1 MFPPQAP
8 EILNSNYPKT
18 AKNRAMNEHEALLPK
33 NKTRVVERGA
43 LKTILIAFCGAA
55 VLAGVAVPRGSRG
68 GGLRGAPTAL
78 KAAAL
83 SATESGLVR
92 DVDPS
97 RWAIEC
103 VQPYQEV
110 NAVVQPF
117 LGADFSNYD
126 LINMPSGICV
136 DGLSCSFENCNA
148 SINSTRRLPGTRSS
162 EARSTTTSLMTS
174 SGPSSPTTPSFV
186 L

>member
-1 MFPPQAP
+1 
-8 EILNSNYPKT
+8 
-18 AKNRAMNEHEALLPK
+18 MNEHEALLPK

-117 LGADFSNYD
+117 YGTDFSNYD

-136 DGLSCSFENCNA
+136 DGLALWFREETSILRAGTSA
-148 SINSTRRLPGTRSS
+148 SSTIR
-162 EARSTTTSLMTS
+162 
-174 SGPSSPTTPSFV
+174 
-186 L
+186 

>member
-1 MFPPQAP
+1 MD
-8 EILNSNYPKT
+8 
-18 AKNRAMNEHEALLPK
+18 EHEALLPK

-55 VLAGVAVPRGSRG
+55 VLAGVAVPRGGRG

-83 SATESGLVR
+83 KSATENGLVR

-103 VQPYQEV
+103 VHGNLTGMNTWMHYPSCKEV
-110 NAVVQPF
+110 QHAFTDFWIDLLYNSSAIGVHPHPSPVLKKASKTLYGKAR
-117 LGADFSNYD
+117 LG
-126 LINMPSGICV
+126 ISG
-136 DGLSCSFENCNA
+136 
-148 SINSTRRLPGTRSS
+148 
-162 EARSTTTSLMTS
+162 
-174 SGPSSPTTPSFV
+174 SGSG
-186 L
+186 

>member
-1 MFPPQAP
+1 MD
-8 EILNSNYPKT
+8 
-18 AKNRAMNEHEALLPK
+18 EHEALLPK

-55 VLAGVAVPRGSRG
+55 VLAGVAVPRGGRG

-83 SATESGLVR
+83 KSATESGLVR

-97 RWAIEC
+97 
-103 VQPYQEV
+103 
-110 NAVVQPF
+110 
-117 LGADFSNYD
+117 
-126 LINMPSGICV
+126 
-136 DGLSCSFENCNA
+136 
-148 SINSTRRLPGTRSS
+148 TRRLPGTRSS
-162 EARSTTTSLMTS
+162 EAPSTTTSLETS
-174 SGPSSPTTPSFV
+174 SAPSSPTTPSFV

>member
-1 MFPPQAP
+1 MD
-8 EILNSNYPKT
+8 
-18 AKNRAMNEHEALLPK
+18 EHEALLPK

-43 LKTILIAFCGAA
+43 IKTILIAFCGAA

-117 LGADFSNYD
+117 YGTDFSNYD

-136 DGLSCSFENCNA
+136 DGLACSFENCNA

>member
-1 MFPPQAP
+1 MD
-8 EILNSNYPKT
+8 
-18 AKNRAMNEHEALLPK
+18 EHEALLPK

-97 RWAIEC
+97 
-103 VQPYQEV
+103 Q
-110 NAVVQPF
+110 
-117 LGADFSNYD
+117 
-126 LINMPSGICV
+126 
-136 DGLSCSFENCNA
+136 
-148 SINSTRRLPGTRSS
+148 
-162 EARSTTTSLMTS
+162 
-174 SGPSSPTTPSFV
+174 GPV
-186 L
+186 RDQ